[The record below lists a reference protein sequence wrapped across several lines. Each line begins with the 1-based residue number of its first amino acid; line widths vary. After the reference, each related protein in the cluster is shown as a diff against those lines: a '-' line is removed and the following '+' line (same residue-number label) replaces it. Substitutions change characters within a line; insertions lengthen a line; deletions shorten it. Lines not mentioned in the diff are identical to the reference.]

1 MTQQPAVRP
10 LDGVLRCA
18 KHGFPMIYVGDGYT
32 CVAEY
37 LDWAIGGQAIVDAVE
52 KEDEQGDPL
61 TALVFESGATMPLYH
76 HNGDP
81 LLLDREELL
90 NAIAGMRVKG
100 FAYTDNAGWFLHLVP
115 VDQDDDEDTEF
126 ILGGLSLD
134 SVRSLEVPVE
144 EED

>member
-1 MTQQPAVRP
+1 MTTVRL
-10 LDGVLRCA
+10 LDGILRCA

-37 LDWAIGGQAIVDAVE
+37 LDWAIGDQAIVDAVE
-52 KEDEQGDPL
+52 TEDEHGDPL
-61 TALVFESGATMPLYH
+61 TALVFESRSTMPLYH